1 MYEIY
6 KKVSCNI
13 NYRRASSFPCKSSV
27 LQGPA
32 IDYDFIKY
40 WFYKDINTLECS
52 FIKALIHPLVRT
64 IFV

>member
-1 MYEIY
+1 MRFIKRSPATLITGELT
-6 KKVSCNI
+6 
-13 NYRRASSFPCKSSV
+13 SFPCKSSV